1 MLKPQRP
8 RKLLTSSVRVAT
20 LVVLGVAETACNIQ
34 VSQFERPDAAGDAG
48 RDAGPDAAPNA
59 DAAIDAGEP

>member
-1 MLKPQRP
+1 MREPQRP

-34 VSQFERPDAAGDAG
+34 VSRFDVPDAGDDAGTDAGGDA
-48 RDAGPDAAPNA
+48 ATSA
-59 DAAIDAGEP
+59 DAATDASEP